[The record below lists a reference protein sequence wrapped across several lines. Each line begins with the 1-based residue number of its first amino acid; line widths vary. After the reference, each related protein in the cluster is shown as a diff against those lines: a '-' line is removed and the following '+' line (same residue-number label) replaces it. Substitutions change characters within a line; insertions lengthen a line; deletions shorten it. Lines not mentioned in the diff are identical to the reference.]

1 MKEKLDRV
9 NRYTSVNSVCLK
21 VSEVWVCLQQE
32 GGSLQGVLLAGLDQ
46 YEGSAG
52 QRVELLKFGFI
63 NRKVEFFKGF
73 CWLDLINKKVQLL
86 RGGGASKVWVCLQE
100 GGACQGVLV
109 AWIDH
114 HDGTA
119 AQ

>member
-21 VSEVWVCLQQE
+21 VSEVWVCLHKE

-52 QRVELLKFGFI
+52 QRVELLNLVLSIGILSSSRGFAGWT
-63 NRKVEFFKGF
+63 RSTRRYS
-73 CWLDLINKKVQLL
+73 C
-86 RGGGASKVWVCLQE
+86 S
-100 GGACQGVLV
+100 
-109 AWIDH
+109 
-114 HDGTA
+114 
-119 AQ
+119 